1 MQFYSAD
8 DYGAYGRAKEES
20 TQREA
25 NRFFA
30 LAQADAAARERAVAS
45 ANEADRFAF
54 QAAARDAQL
63 MEDRNRF
70 QLQQALQERDREERR
85 GDVLFNRRLMLGQEG
100 REQARLNLA
109 ERRFK
114 ADEDAFNKQLELD
127 RQLEGQEGEA
137 LAQRYMEIV
146 PQLKSIDEQM
156 EGLRDTDE
164 LRRKEAVELG
174 LIVGPKGFDVPSAM
188 VDIAKQQAL
197 RAKASE
203 FNNELKRIAE
213 LQKAAKDKQ
222 TLLLRDKYNLDRSA
236 GRMGAVL
243 TERGLEGRGRII
255 PFPQV
260 PASAVGSGLPVT
272 VIDRVDG
279 GGLGPVPGAT
289 PRSAT
294 PPPAARQTDEEFGP
308 PAPVS
313 PIVARQSATQG
324 RPSPARQQIE
334 ALGPMTDETFRTAL
348 ARLTPAERNDAYR
361 TIRAL
366 TFKSLGLNPYSEQL
380 RIGES
385 RLFRNPDSYMLDLAQ
400 TPEFTTYWK
409 SMDPEEKARILQ
421 AALIEADTG
430 GAGRYSRFGI
440 DLPSYGPAGSAQRFE

>member
-1 MQFYSAD
+1 MKFFSAD
-8 DYGAYGRAKEES
+8 DYGAYGRAKEE
-20 TQREA
+20 TTRGEA
-25 NRFFA
+25 SRFFA
-30 LAQADAAARERAVAS
+30 LAQADAAARERAIAS

-54 QAAARDAQL
+54 QAAVQDARA

-70 QLQQALQERDREERR
+70 DLQQAIQNRNY
-85 GDVLFNRRLMLGQEG
+85 GDQRSDAEFNRRLMLGQEG

-137 LAQRYMEIV
+137 LAQRYMEII

-294 PPPAARQTDEEFGP
+294 PPPVARQTDEEFGP

-313 PIVARQSATQG
+313 PIVARQSATQVPPAAAE
-324 RPSPARQQIE
+324 RPRQYTGFVPAAYRAAGAGLKGAANYGIV
-334 ALGPMTDETFRTAL
+334 LPIRTAVQSL
-348 ARLTPAERNDAYR
+348 PRMSGALIDAARATGDFLVMPPEGSDEYLVMMAR
-361 TIRAL
+361 RAL
-366 TFKSLGLNPYSEQL
+366 EDRNRQ
-380 RIGES
+380 RITQAFDEFAP
-385 RLFRNPDSYMLDLAQ
+385 RYM
-400 TPEFTTYWK
+400 
-409 SMDPEEKARILQ
+409 R
-421 AALIEADTG
+421 
-430 GAGRYSRFGI
+430 
-440 DLPSYGPAGSAQRFE
+440 